1 MLTASVDSGEL
12 HPGPRGRDYLTTS
25 VTLDKCLDSSG
36 AHLQNLFVK
45 GSSRMAWK
53 QRPSFPITITDLDEV
68 ASPSVR

>member
-1 MLTASVDSGEL
+1 MCSRLQWTVESYILVLEEE
-12 HPGPRGRDYLTTS
+12 TTS
-25 VTLDKCLDSSG
+25 VTLDKCLHSSG

-68 ASPSVR
+68 ASLSVR